1 MNFIYELFGT
11 PLGWI
16 MWLLYTLI
24 RNYGICLILF
34 TVLLKAALFPLSIKQ
49 QKSSAKMAVFTPKM
63 NEIQKKYAN
72 NKEKQQQELMKFY
85 EEHGYNP
92 MSGCLPLFIQFP
104 ILFGIIDVVYKPL
117 RHILRIPRDVISEMT
132 EILAGTVQNLNTY
145 QAELSIVS
153 AVQNPEMVH
162 LFSGIDPQ
170 YLEKIQNFDY
180 TLFGLDLGLVPS
192 FAFNWLLIIPILSGL
207 TSLLTSIVSMRLNPS
222 ASQQTQQSGCM
233 MKGMM
238 YGMPLFSLWITFSVP
253 VGVGIYWIISNILAM
268 LQSIILNKMYNPAKY
283 KAEYEKE
290 LREAEEKKRIEREKR
305 RRRKLAKGEE
315 LDEEDMT
322 EEERREKRRKERE
335 ARIEGK
341 KLENPDE
348 PERDPEAEYLT
359 SKERNRRR
367 LAEARKRDAEKYGE
381 EYIEV
386 TDKDLM

>member
-16 MWLLYTLI
+16 MWLLYAVI
-24 RNYGICLILF
+24 KNYGICLILF
-34 TVLLKAALFPLSIKQ
+34 TVIIKAALFPLSIKQ

-63 NEIQKKYAN
+63 TEIQKKYAN
-72 NKEKQQQELMKFY
+72 NKQKQQEELMKFY

-104 ILFGIIDVVYKPL
+104 ILFGVIDVVYKPL
-117 RHILRIPRDVISEMT
+117 KHILHIPSDVINEMVD
-132 EILAGTVQNLNTY
+132 LLSGTVQNFNSY

-153 AVQNPEMVH
+153 AVQNPDTIS
-162 LFSGIDPQ
+162 LFSSIDPQ
-170 YLEKIQNFDY
+170 YIDQIKNFDY
-180 TLFGLDLGLVPS
+180 NLFGLDLGLVPQM
-192 FAFNWLLIIPILSGL
+192 AFNWLLIIPILSGL
-207 TSLLTSIVSMRLNPS
+207 TAFLASFISMKMNPS
-222 ASQQTQQSGCM
+222 AAQQDQQGGCM

-238 YGMPLFSLWITFSVP
+238 FGMPIFSLFITFSVP
-253 VGVGIYWIISNILAM
+253 VGVGIYWIISNILAAV
-268 LQSIILNKMYNPAKY
+268 QTIILNKLYSPARY
-283 KAEYEKE
+283 KEEYERQ
-290 LREAEEKKRIEREKR
+290 LQEAEEKKRIEREKR

-335 ARIEGK
+335 ERLANK
-341 KLENPDE
+341 KAENPD
-348 PERDPEAEYLT
+348 RDPEAEYLT
-359 SKERNRRR
+359 SKEINRKR
-367 LAEARKRDAEKYGE
+367 LAEARRRDAEKYGE